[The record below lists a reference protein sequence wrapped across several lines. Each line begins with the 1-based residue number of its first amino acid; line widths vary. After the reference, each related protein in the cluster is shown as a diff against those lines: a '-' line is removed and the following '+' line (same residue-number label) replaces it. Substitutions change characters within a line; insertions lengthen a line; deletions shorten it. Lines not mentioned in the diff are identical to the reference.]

1 MLKKLQILMLAFF
14 AITLSTN
21 AQTIFSENFNGAN
34 ALSNWTLID
43 NDGLTPQPN
52 YAFFTDA
59 WISFEDPDTT
69 GVSDSVAASTSWYQ
83 PSGQAD
89 DYLISPQITLQPNS
103 LLEFDAQASDA
114 GFPDGYEVLI
124 STTTPT
130 IAGLQANP
138 VLLSVPAENPSWTRR
153 RIDLSAYSGNVY
165 IAIRNNSTDRNILFI
180 DNFSVEVATGID
192 DAVLTTVART
202 SSYSRIPQNQSTNPM
217 VFIALVNNAGQD
229 TLTNVKLRYDVD
241 QSGSIVFS
249 DSTTVSFIAPGDDS
263 LFLDIS
269 SFVPNAIG
277 RYQVNYTV
285 SHDSVDA
292 VISNNSRVSDSLL
305 VTDSTFAR
313 DNNRLTGFASLAAGT
328 RGEFGNVY
336 NLSTS
341 DTLTS
346 VSFLVGNGNGQ
357 LAGRPLF
364 YLVRSYNNGT
374 PGAILASSDT
384 VGLPSTAQNV
394 LIRLDVATGGVVL
407 PADSF
412 FVSVVQIDSAL
423 TIGTTTEKFTAGTA
437 LINLGTN
444 FVPIENTTLGAR
456 TFFIRPHFGNNG
468 IITSL
473 VEGVLNNQGSIDLKM
488 YPNPSN
494 GQFKIDLIK
503 GNLNQDIEFQLYNVS
518 GKLVHSDSY
527 TPSEFLNNSFDFQHL
542 EKGIYFARITSSNE
556 QVVKNIV
563 IK

>member
-1 MLKKLQILMLAFF
+1 MLKKLQMLTFAFF
-14 AITLSTN
+14 ALIMSTN

-59 WISFEDPDTT
+59 WISFEDPDTA

-83 PSGQAD
+83 SSGQAD

-103 LLEFDAQASDA
+103 QLRFDAQASDA
-114 GFPDGYEVLI
+114 SFPDGYEVLI

-138 VLLSVPAENPSWTRR
+138 VLLSVPAENASWTRR

-180 DNFSVEVATGID
+180 DNFLVEVATGID

-269 SFVPNAIG
+269 TFVPNAIG

-292 VISNNSRVSDSLL
+292 VISDNSRVSDSLL

-503 GNLNQDIEFQLYNVS
+503 GNLNQDIEFQLYNIS